1 MRTGN
6 RFILVGISL
15 ARVLRSVLLP
25 SRSPHFVGS
34 HYSLSIPPPPPLT
47 TPRRGGG
54 MVMREWATW
63 RSEQW
68 GGRWVAKRGHGTE
81 WDVKELSGGYE
92 VGECRVNPRWAKDW
106 QMMTRETEEINRVP
120 VVFTH
125 LVPRVLFSSLYAP
138 FSRWS
143 VVRSSRHSTSLSP
156 PSSRYET
163 RNDECNEGSDEAS
176 NRHGSGVG
184 GVVHRLRYAGSV
196 TPLPH
201 HIRRVK
207 RPSEKAR
214 RPHTPPHIS
223 SLTSLPSPL
232 PRHLASFHSVSDA
245 EGTEVRGKEWECEAG
260 KWRGFTH

>member
-47 TPRRGGG
+47 TPRRGPSPTGERRRGGG

-106 QMMTRETEEINRVP
+106 QMMTRGLEWLKMAHSVGSLRFINSFPHPFCHVTLRSV
-120 VVFTH
+120 
-125 LVPRVLFSSLYAP
+125 LYVLFPYRSWPKGAEREGKRIRDGP
-138 FSRWS
+138 WW
-143 VVRSSRHSTSLSP
+143 VRR
-156 PSSRYET
+156 
-163 RNDECNEGSDEAS
+163 
-176 NRHGSGVG
+176 
-184 GVVHRLRYAGSV
+184 
-196 TPLPH
+196 
-201 HIRRVK
+201 K
-207 RPSEKAR
+207 
-214 RPHTPPHIS
+214 
-223 SLTSLPSPL
+223 
-232 PRHLASFHSVSDA
+232 
-245 EGTEVRGKEWECEAG
+245 
-260 KWRGFTH
+260 